1 MSTIGVAAKVL
12 SLSSV
17 AEICWVVMRWRFG
30 HQRNAFMIIA
40 EAFRNR
46 GYIRPLILRDKLVWQ
61 VGLFC
66 VTCCLMFFF
75 FFFSRGQIMEKDPFY
90 FENPSV
96 LQVSDPSPACF
107 KWPQSHLFEPEL
119 VCLISRAF
127 YSLLFK
133 SCMWKSYLLF
143 WRPRWLTGFWQ
154 ICKFAHQSSSQ
165 SLVYL
170 LCELLYSMYFIL
182 LFLL

>member
-75 FFFSRGQIMEKDPFY
+75 FFFQGDRLWKRTPFILKTQVSCRFPILLPHVSNGLSLTYLNLSWSVWYHVPFIVFSLKAACENLTFY
-90 FENPSV
+90 FEGQDGW
-96 LQVSDPSPACF
+96 QVSD
-107 KWPQSHLFEPEL
+107 
-119 VCLISRAF
+119 
-127 YSLLFK
+127 
-133 SCMWKSYLLF
+133 
-143 WRPRWLTGFWQ
+143 
-154 ICKFAHQSSSQ
+154 KFANLPTNLAANH
-165 SLVYL
+165 
-170 LCELLYSMYFIL
+170 
-182 LFLL
+182 